1 MPNTRIKCAKA
12 LQTVLEDK
20 VFFAALKNDFTAQEL
35 PLANMLILSALRYW
49 VALNKILQTFLQ
61 KKIPHKHR
69 AAQYLLL
76 LAIAELLL
84 METASY
90 AVINETVANVRQV
103 SDKFLSGLANA
114 VLRKIIADKTMW
126 QKKMA
131 ELNILPHS
139 FTEILAGYTPEQ
151 QAKIAAAVVQIPPLD
166 LTVRNDAKLWAEK
179 LNAEILPNATLRLH
193 HTVKV
198 KQLAGYDEGAWWVQ
212 DVAAALP
219 VLALGDVNG
228 LKIADLCA
236 APGGKTAQLAAA
248 GAKVTAVDISAM
260 RLEKLQQNMQRLGF
274 DNVSVFAGDAL
285 DFLHNTTEQFD
296 VLLLDA
302 PCSATGTFRRH
313 PEVLHIKNNADVT
326 EQRELQE
333 KLLHASA
340 EKLKVGGI
348 LLYSVCSISRIEGE
362 GQIQKFLKVQPN
374 FSLIP
379 IKTEDISRNGQWA
392 ENIITSEGY
401 IRTLPYMYF
410 AKGGMDSFFI
420 AKMQRII

>member
-20 VFFAALKNDFTAQEL
+20 VFFAALKNDFTVQEL

-49 VALNKILQTFLQ
+49 VGLNKILQTFLQ

-84 METASY
+84 METAPY

-151 QAKIAAAVVQIPPLD
+151 QAKIAAAVAQIPPLD
-166 LTVRNDAKLWAEK
+166 LTVKNDAKLWAEK

-198 KQLAGYDEGAWWVQ
+198 NQLAGYDEGAWWVQ

-285 DFLHNTTEQFD
+285 DFLHNTTEQYD

-313 PEVLHIKNNADVT
+313 PEVLHIKTTDDVA
-326 EQRELQE
+326 EQIKLQE
-333 KLLHASA
+333 QLLEACVTA
-340 EKLKVGGI
+340 LKVGGI
-348 LLYSVCSISRIEGE
+348 LLYSVCSISRAEGE
-362 GQIQKFLKVQPN
+362 EQIKKFLNVQPN

-379 IKTEDISRNGQWA
+379 IKTEDISRYGQWA

-401 IRTLPYMYF
+401 IRTLPYMYS

>member
-49 VALNKILQTFLQ
+49 VGLNKILQTFLQ

-84 METASY
+84 METAPY

-114 VLRKIIADKTMW
+114 VLRKIIADKIMW

-151 QAKIAAAVVQIPPLD
+151 QAKIAAAVAQIPPLD
-166 LTVRNDAKLWAEK
+166 LTVKNDAKLWAEK

-193 HTVKV
+193 HTIKV
-198 KQLAGYDEGAWWVQ
+198 NQLAGYDEGAWWVQ
-212 DVAAALP
+212 DAAAALP

-248 GAKVTAVDISAM
+248 GAEVTAVDISAM

-274 DNVSVFAGDAL
+274 DNVSVFVGDAL
-285 DFLHNTTEQFD
+285 DFLHNTTEQYD

-313 PEVLHIKNNADVT
+313 PEVLHIKNNADVA
-326 EQRELQE
+326 EQIKLQE

-340 EKLKVGGI
+340 KKLKVGGI
-348 LLYSVCSISRIEGE
+348 LLYSVCSISRAEGE
-362 GQIQKFLKVQPN
+362 EQIQKFLNVQPN

-379 IKTEDISRNGQWA
+379 IKTEDISRYGQWA

-410 AKGGMDSFFI
+410 EKGGMDSFFI

>member
-35 PLANMLILSALRYW
+35 PLANMLILSTLRYW
-49 VALNKILQTFLQ
+49 VGLNKILQTFLQ

-84 METASY
+84 METAPY

-151 QAKIAAAVVQIPPLD
+151 KAKIAAAITQIPPLD
-166 LTVRNDAKLWAEK
+166 LTLKKDAEQWAEN
-179 LNAEILPNATLRLH
+179 LNAKILPNGTLRL
-193 HTVKV
+193 TDYVKV
-198 KQLAGYDEGAWWVQ
+198 NQLAGYDEGVWWVQ
-212 DVAAALP
+212 DVAASLP

-228 LKIADLCA
+228 LKVADLCA
-236 APGGKTAQLAAA
+236 APGGKTAQLATA
-248 GAKVTAVDISAM
+248 GANVTAVDISAERM
-260 RLEKLQQNMQRLGF
+260 DKLAQNMQRLGF
-274 DNVSVFAGDAL
+274 NNVQTKVADAL
-285 DFLHNTTEQFD
+285 DFLQNTNEQFD
-296 VLLLDA
+296 ALLLDA

-313 PEVLHIKNNADVT
+313 PEILHIKTNADVA
-326 EQRELQE
+326 EQIKLQE

-340 EKLKVGGI
+340 KKLKVGGI
-348 LLYSVCSISRIEGE
+348 LLYCVCSISRAEGE
-362 GQIQKFLKVQPN
+362 EQIKKFLDGQPN

-379 IKTEDISRNGQWA
+379 IKTEDISRYGQWA
-392 ENIITSEGY
+392 ENIITSDGY
-401 IRTLPYMYF
+401 IRTLPYMCS

>member
-20 VFFAALKNDFTAQEL
+20 VFFAALKNDFTVQEL

-49 VALNKILQTFLQ
+49 VGLNKILQTFLQ

-84 METASY
+84 METAPY

-151 QAKIAAAVVQIPPLD
+151 QAKIAAAVAQIPPLD
-166 LTVRNDAKLWAEK
+166 LTVKNDAKLWAEK

-198 KQLAGYDEGAWWVQ
+198 NQLAGYDEGAWWVQ

-248 GAKVTAVDISAM
+248 GAEVTAVDISAM

-285 DFLHNTTEQFD
+285 DFLHNTTEQYD

-313 PEVLHIKNNADVT
+313 PEILHIKTTDDVA
-326 EQRELQE
+326 EQIKLQE
-333 KLLHASA
+333 QLLEACVTA
-340 EKLKVGGI
+340 LKVGGI
-348 LLYSVCSISRIEGE
+348 LLYSVCSISRAEGE
-362 GQIQKFLKVQPN
+362 EQIKKFLNVQPN

-379 IKTEDISRNGQWA
+379 IKTEDISRYGQWA

-401 IRTLPYMYF
+401 IRTLPYMYS